1 MSLIVE
7 LGGGDNPAANAYAD
21 LGFANAH
28 HALRG
33 RDGWAEASEAARIAA
48 ILAATEHLDSGFRWK
63 GTRKHPSQPLAWPR
77 RDARDE
83 EGALLTLVPDVV
95 RRACA
100 ELALRALSAPLAPD
114 IAPGGQPLREKAGEV
129 EIAYAPGAS
138 PLPRHPAIERMLAG
152 LVRPPEPL
160 DRA

>member
-7 LGGGDNPAANAYAD
+7 LGGGDNPAANAYID
-21 LGFANAH
+21 LDFANAH
-28 HALRG
+28 HALRD
-33 RDGWAEASEAARIAA
+33 RPEWAAATEGARTAA
-48 ILAATEHLDSGFRWK
+48 ILAATEHLDTGYRWK
-63 GTRKHPSQPLAWPR
+63 GSRKLASQPLAWPR

-83 EGALLTLVPDVV
+83 EGVVQSLVPALV

-100 ELALRALSAPLAPD
+100 ELALRALDGPLAPD

-138 PLPRHPAIERMLAG
+138 ALPRHPAIERMLAG

>member
-7 LGGGDNPAANAYAD
+7 LGGGDNPAANAYID

-33 RDGWAEASEAARIAA
+33 RDGWAEASEAARTAA
-48 ILAATEHLDSGFRWK
+48 LLAATEHLDSGYRWK
-63 GTRKHPSQPLAWPR
+63 GSRKHSAQPLAWPR

-83 EGALLTLVPDVV
+83 EGVVQSLVPAAI

-100 ELALRALSAPLAPD
+100 ELALRALAGPLAPD

-152 LVRPPEPL
+152 LIRPPEPL